1 MTFEEID
8 LLVRRANP
16 VPVRSVPAPLP
27 SAGEDHVRG
36 GTAMQIE
43 DLDSTAS
50 IQRRPGGR
58 LPSGPIA
65 VAAAALVIVVA
76 LVAVSTIT
84 GGDDSSDTAAPDM
97 SPAAVAD
104 AFVASL
110 ADYDAAEALSYLRDD
125 GLAEAAG
132 AAGRL
137 HYGPGAVGLASDL
150 RWREVTGFQWFFDP
164 CEEVDGDSGSD
175 HSTLRCPFAYHGIH
189 SEEQGHEPYEGSTY
203 RIVVRDGRIHG
214 FTEQIDCLG
223 NGFNDEVWVPF
234 LQWLVANHPDDVS
247 VMYPDGRG
255 ASRHSTTDESID
267 LWERRSREYVD
278 ATR

>member
-16 VPVRSVPAPLP
+16 VPDPSVLAPLP
-27 SAGEDHVRG
+27 SAGEDDVRG

-58 LPSGPIA
+58 LPSGLVAI
-65 VAAAALVIVVA
+65 AAAALVIVVA
-76 LVAVSTIT
+76 LVAVSAIT
-84 GGDDSSDTAAPDM
+84 GGDDSIDTAAAGM

-110 ADYDAAEALSYLRDD
+110 ADYDAAEAMSYLSDD
-125 GLAEAAG
+125 ELSEAAG
-132 AAGRL
+132 VAGRL
-137 HYGPGAVGLASDL
+137 HYGPGAVGLAGDL

-164 CEEVDGDSGSD
+164 CEEVDGDSDSD
-175 HSTLRCPFAYHGIH
+175 QSTLRCPFAYHGIR

-203 RIVVRDGRIHG
+203 RIVVRDGRIYG
-214 FTEQIDCLG
+214 FTEQLEWNG
-223 NGFNDEVWVPF
+223 NGFNDEVYLPF
-234 LQWLVANHPDDVS
+234 LQWLRANHPDDVS
-247 VMYPDGRG
+247 VMFTAGGSVHR
-255 ASRHSTTDESID
+255 TTDESID

>member
-16 VPVRSVPAPLP
+16 VPDPSVLAPLP
-27 SAGEDHVRG
+27 SAGEDDVRG

-43 DLDSTAS
+43 DLDSTGS

-58 LPSGPIA
+58 FPSGPVA
-65 VAAAALVIVVA
+65 VVAAALVIVVA
-76 LVAVSTIT
+76 LAAVSAIT
-84 GGDDSSDTAAPDM
+84 GGDDSSDTAAAGM

-110 ADYDAAEALSYLRDD
+110 ADYDAAEAMSYLSDD
-125 GLAEAAG
+125 ELTVVAG

-137 HYGPGAVGLASDL
+137 HYGPGAVGLAGDL

-175 HSTLRCPFAYHGIH
+175 QSTLRCPFAYHGIH

-203 RIVVRDGRIHG
+203 RIVVRDGRIYG
-214 FTEQIDCLG
+214 FTEQIEYLD
-223 NGFNDEVWVPF
+223 NGFSDEVWTPF
-234 LQWLVANHPDDVS
+234 VRWLIANHPDDVS
-247 VMYPDGRG
+247 VMYTDAG
-255 ASRHSTTDESID
+255 ASVHRTTDESID